1 MTLIFSQ
8 KPGRN
13 ERHLR
18 RKHNNP
24 LFPRSERDIT
34 PEDLLEAQRL
44 DHEELVDFIGGFR
57 ALVQRTVNLKP
68 NEETDTVLKIKEQ
81 LDMAYEQASGLAD
94 DQNET
99 KEAIKKLTQ
108 IIMNC
113 IISNT
118 SGDRL
123 AQEELKQ
130 EQDARSAHY
139 SLLQHPIVAD
149 LLHPES
155 PIQENDLAPTLLS
168 EGSQGLQA
176 ALELFDNTQLQIICE
191 DGSNLLKN
199 LETEGEVLEQAKQRL
214 TEIGTRLTEGASGTV
229 N

>member
-13 ERHLR
+13 ERHLQ

-24 LFPRSERDIT
+24 LFPEPTRNVT
-34 PEDLLEAQRL
+34 PEELLESQRL
-44 DHEELVDFIGGFR
+44 DHEELVEFIGGFR

-81 LDMAYEQASGLAD
+81 LDMAFEQASGLAD
-94 DQNET
+94 DQSET
-99 KEAIKKLTQ
+99 KEAIKKLSH
-108 IIMNC
+108 IIMKC
-113 IISNT
+113 ILSNT
-118 SGDRL
+118 TGDRL

-130 EQDARSAHY
+130 EQEARSAHY

-155 PIQENDLAPTLLS
+155 LILESDLAPTLLS
-168 EGSQGLQA
+168 EGPQGLQA
-176 ALELFDNTQLQIICE
+176 ALELFDSTQLQIICE
-191 DGSNLLKN
+191 NGSELLRR
-199 LETEGEVLEQAKQRL
+199 LEIEGEVPRQARQRL
-214 TEIGTRLTEGASGTV
+214 TEIGTRLTEGASGTA

>member
-24 LFPRSERDIT
+24 LFPKSQQT
-34 PEDLLEAQRL
+34 VSPEELLEAQRL
-44 DHEELVDFIGGFR
+44 DHEELVEFIGGFR
-57 ALVQRTVNLKP
+57 ALVQRTVNLKS
-68 NEETDTVLKIKEQ
+68 NEESDVILKIKEQ
-81 LDMAYEQASGLAD
+81 LDIAYEQASGLAD
-94 DQNET
+94 DQSET
-99 KEAIKKLTQ
+99 KNAIQKLTQ
-108 IIMNC
+108 IIMNS
-113 IISNT
+113 IRANAAD
-118 SGDRL
+118 DRV

-130 EQDARSAHY
+130 EQQARAAHY

-155 PIQENDLAPTLLS
+155 PILESDLAPSLLS
-168 EGSQGLQA
+168 ESSMGLQA
-176 ALELFDNTQLQIICE
+176 ALELFDDAQLQIICE
-191 DGSNLLKN
+191 TGSELLKS
-199 LETEGEVLEQAKQRL
+199 LAVEGDVPQQAKQRL
-214 TEIGTRLTEGASGTV
+214 TEIGTKLTEGVSGTA